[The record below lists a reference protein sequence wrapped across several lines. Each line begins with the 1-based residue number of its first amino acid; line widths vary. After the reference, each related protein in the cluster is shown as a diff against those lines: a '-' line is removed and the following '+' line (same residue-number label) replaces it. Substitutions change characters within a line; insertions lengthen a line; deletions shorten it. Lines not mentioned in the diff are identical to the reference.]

1 MPQLIMQKIVENE
14 ISNRY
19 TSKKAF
25 AEKYLGISNVSL
37 SRYLSGEQGLK
48 AETMNRVEALFT
60 NYELCIIKK
69 MLLASAHT
77 TEFRENPVESFN
89 KMKLEIAKK
98 WVSYNRPFI
107 EKYTSDYPKVGEKA
121 KIYPEMPCDISI
133 QYQGPSIDSSYQ
145 KWTSPILS
153 VKLVQDNQMMNDVI
167 TLRLPGVSKSRASAV
182 PAGKRNRQEWFEKHI
197 DQEFVI
203 KAAK

>member
-1 MPQLIMQKIVENE
+1 MTNLIMQKIVENE
-14 ISNRY
+14 IINNY

-69 MLLASAHT
+69 MILASVYT
-77 TEFRENPVESFN
+77 PEYRENPVEEFN

-98 WVSYNRPFI
+98 WVSYNRPI
-107 EKYTSDYPKVGEKA
+107 LAQYTSDYAKVGEKA
-121 KIYPEMPCDISI
+121 KIYPELPCELKI
-133 QYQGPSIDSSYQ
+133 QYEGPSIDPSYQ
-145 KWTSPILS
+145 IWSSPIMTI
-153 VKLVQDNQMMNDVI
+153 KLLQDNQFMNDVI
-167 TLRLPGVSKSRASAV
+167 TLRLQGVSKNRASSV
-182 PAGKRNRQEWFEKHI
+182 PAGKKNRQEWFENHI
-197 DQEFVI
+197 DQEFHI
-203 KAAK
+203 I